1 MDRLRYDGEGSARAL
16 NIHGGRLNFNYT
28 FRLDTFIHP
37 VLEMPSRVE
46 VENNTIDNYIFIY
59 MLVVV
64 IVDVLWRRKDI
75 GGGDVASDGQRRV
88 STVCRVRLVSRHEM
102 SQGKHGTKRHNHH
115 WSQSHW

>member
-1 MDRLRYDGEGSARAL
+1 
-16 NIHGGRLNFNYT
+16 
-28 FRLDTFIHP
+28 
-37 VLEMPSRVE
+37 MPSRVE
-46 VENNTIDNYIFIY
+46 VENNTIDNYIYIFIY

-115 WSQSHW
+115 WSQSHWSRSSAQRDLSHGNLLNFHHNWPG